1 MNGVSALWSA
11 GENLLLQ
18 ILVLF
23 YNLTTSY
30 GVAIILLTVLV
41 RILLYPL
48 SQKQMVSMQKM
59 QKLQPRA
66 KVLQEKYANDKE
78 TMNKEIMLLYKE
90 HKVNPAAGCLPI
102 LVQLPIL
109 ILLFNVLNNQE
120 KLTTVLHLTK
130 ESFSFLGIHLHSS
143 LYAVLGQALG
153 IGSSPDVGIMAILS
167 AMGTNIAG
175 LAQVGLYGANAL
187 LVVVI
192 AFLTWFQTQLSASSN
207 PQMGN
212 MNWFMTLFLTFIC
225 LGMPGGVLLY
235 WVVSSAIGVGQQWWV
250 YHRTEREML
259 EKPVL
264 HKDKPR

>member
-1 MNGVSALWSA
+1 MSALWSA

-167 AMGTNIAG
+167 AMI
-175 LAQVGLYGANAL
+175 NAL
-187 LVVVI
+187 STHERPKIGKENDDEALHYYAARLISKVRTL
-192 AFLTWFQTQLSASSN
+192 AAASSAEVS
-207 PQMGN
+207 GA
-212 MNWFMTLFLTFIC
+212 
-225 LGMPGGVLLY
+225 MPRTSP
-235 WVVSSAIGVGQQWWV
+235 SSTRSPIPAMSYPTTGRPAVRASITATGCAS
-250 YHRTEREML
+250 
-259 EKPVL
+259 
-264 HKDKPR
+264 